1 LIQPRHNWHAEN
13 EHNRLRLVSAILGSD
28 KYYSF
33 YVDDKGRAYTS
44 LVKKEVKKKGR

>member
-1 LIQPRHNWHAEN
+1 MQRWSAKE
-13 EHNRLRLVSAILGSD
+13 EHSRLRLVTATLGKD

-44 LVKKEVKKKGR
+44 LVKKEGKKNGR